1 MTTTH
6 TKTSAL
12 GTRVIVSQPKQ
23 VYNPCTPHTLIEVQD
38 RRMGQLDMRRVP
50 LFADL
55 TDAQL
60 ETLIR
65 DFSRRQFRQDEAI
78 FQQGDPGQALY
89 MVESGQVRIYVQDE
103 EGQETSVILCGPGD
117 LFGELAL
124 IDGLPRSASAVAME
138 DTVVLA
144 LSHDRFRE
152 QMRRYPQ
159 MALNLMKALS
169 VRVRYNTQQVGSLTL
184 LDIAGSAGS
193 QTFGAG
199 PGSRAGGT
207 GRRAHQPGAD
217 AERSGQPHRH
227 DARERQQ
234 GDEHLSARGPDPRA
248 AKYTSSSPTP
258 MPCKNIPRRPLPCPH
273 WSRFFHFVQQAV
285 SGLRRKRTVLTSN
298 ARNSSSTLPFRHGS
312 FLSPFSS
319 MSV

>member
-1 MTTTH
+1 MITTH
-6 TKTSAL
+6 THKTGDL

-23 VYNPCTPHTLIEVQD
+23 VYNPGTLHTRIEAQGHRMD
-38 RRMGQLDMRRVP
+38 RLDMRRVP

-60 ETLIR
+60 ETLIQ

-103 EGQETSVILCGPGD
+103 QGQETSVILCGPGD

-144 LSHDRFRE
+144 LNHDRFRE

-184 LDIAGSAGS
+184 LDIPGRLAHKLLELAQDHGQVEPDGVRINLALTQSDLAGLIGTTRESVNKAMS
-193 QTFGAG
+193 TFRREGLILVRQNHIIIMDLDTL
-199 PGSRAGGT
+199 RAMC
-207 GRRAHQPGAD
+207 
-217 AERSGQPHRH
+217 
-227 DARERQQ
+227 
-234 GDEHLSARGPDPRA
+234 L
-248 AKYTSSSPTP
+248 
-258 MPCKNIPRRPLPCPH
+258 
-273 WSRFFHFVQQAV
+273 
-285 SGLRRKRTVLTSN
+285 
-298 ARNSSSTLPFRHGS
+298 
-312 FLSPFSS
+312 
-319 MSV
+319 

>member
-1 MTTTH
+1 MITTH
-6 TKTSAL
+6 THKTSTL
-12 GTRVIVSQPKQ
+12 GTRVIVSQPEQ
-23 VYNPCTPHTLIEVQD
+23 VYNLYTPHTLIEVQD
-38 RRMGQLDMRRVP
+38 CRMGQLDMRRVP

-60 ETLIR
+60 EMLIQ

-103 EGQETSVILCGPGD
+103 EGQEISVNLCGPGD

-138 DTVVLA
+138 DTVVLV

-169 VRVRYNTQQVGSLTL
+169 VLVRYNTQQVGSLTL
-184 LDIAGSAGS
+184 LDIPGRLARKLLELAQDHGQVEPEGVRINLALTQSDLASLIGTTRES
-193 QTFGAG
+193 VNKAMSTF
-199 PGSRAGGT
+199 
-207 GRRAHQPGAD
+207 RREGLIFVRQNHIVIAD
-217 AERSGQPHRH
+217 P
-227 DARERQQ
+227 DALQQ
-234 GDEHLSARGPDPRA
+234 YAS
-248 AKYTSSSPTP
+248 
-258 MPCKNIPRRPLPCPH
+258 
-273 WSRFFHFVQQAV
+273 
-285 SGLRRKRTVLTSN
+285 
-298 ARNSSSTLPFRHGS
+298 
-312 FLSPFSS
+312 
-319 MSV
+319 